1 MRLHSSWRCAGHL
14 SVMAWLRQLSRVFRP
29 TSLQRLNKWP
39 DECSG
44 YWINASGAWRMTFP
58 RCFETLPERAHPAS
72 TRLAVNR
79 LTSERELSCSL
90 FTSISTPDE
99 RTRPI
104 LSARCCKERATRVSE
119 DVVAKST
126 CRWREFLK
134 YADESLRPFSIIL
147 GWCAAKLRISAPFQ
161 TRSSHG
167 DMVSALAR

>member
-1 MRLHSSWRCAGHL
+1 MLDKLTQTSDYVNYREF
-14 SVMAWLRQLSRVFRP
+14 SVPQ
-29 TSLQRLNKWP
+29 TLQGFNKWH
-39 DECSG
+39 DERSS
-44 YWINASGAWRMTFP
+44 YWINASGAWRMIFLC
-58 RCFETLPERAHPAS
+58 CFEIFPERAHPAS
-72 TRLAVNR
+72 TRLAVYR

-90 FTSISTPDE
+90 LTSISTPDE

-119 DVVAKST
+119 GVVAKSA

-134 YADESLRPFSIIL
+134 YADESPRPFSIIL
-147 GWCAAKLRISAPFQ
+147 GWRAAKLRISARSQ